1 MNATVSPVVRLMS
14 PAALRF
20 GVWHAPQARRTG
32 AVSVTSSSQTS
43 PSPQDQSG
51 GWQAEWHLQRQMP
64 VPLAVLSRWWWM
76 ASVLG
81 LVAALTPLSGVHGVL
96 LTPVAPVAS
105 GSAPGHALHLV
116 AVWAVLSLATRIA
129 LWAHGRHA
137 LDHDHIA
144 MRADRVHVDCCRA
157 GQTQSLDCHPR
168 WLRVEPVQH
177 DRSLIRVSG
186 EGCSVVVGEFV
197 PGDGRRQL
205 ANELRWA
212 LRHLDD

>member
-14 PAALRF
+14 PAAMRF
-20 GVWHAPQARRTG
+20 GVWHAPQARRAG
-32 AVSVTSSSQTS
+32 AVSVTSSSQ
-43 PSPQDQSG
+43 DQSD
-51 GWQAEWHLQRQMP
+51 GWQAEWHLQRQTP
-64 VPLAVLSRWWWM
+64 VPVAVLSRWWWM

-81 LVAALTPLSGVHGVL
+81 LVAALTPLWGAHS
-96 LTPVAPVAS
+96 APLAFLPLFAS
-105 GSAPGHALHLV
+105 WPAPGHALVLV
-116 AVWAVLSLATRIA
+116 AAWAVLSLATRIA

-137 LDHDHIA
+137 HDHDHIA
-144 MRADRVHVDCCRA
+144 MRADRVHVDCCRG
-157 GQTQSLDCHPR
+157 GQTHSLDCHPR

-186 EGCSVVVGEFV
+186 EGGSVVVGEFV

>member
-1 MNATVSPVVRLMS
+1 MARSARD
-14 PAALRF
+14 
-20 GVWHAPQARRTG
+20 QA
-32 AVSVTSSSQTS
+32 
-43 PSPQDQSG
+43 DD
-51 GWQAEWHLQRQMP
+51 WQAEWLLMRQLP

-81 LVAALTPLSGVHGVL
+81 LVAALLSFSGASDL
-96 LTPVAPVAS
+96 SPVAWPPSVHELQLVLA
-105 GSAPGHALHLV
+105 LV
-116 AVWAVLSLATRIA
+116 AVSLIA
-129 LWAHGRHA
+129 RLALRAYGHHA
-137 LDHDHIA
+137 QDHDHIA
-144 MRADRVHVDCCRA
+144 MRADRVHVSCCRG

-197 PGDGRRQL
+197 PSDGRKQL